1 MSHLQNVASIYGRWL
16 EAVNHRDWVSASNQI
31 ASELIRNDET
41 ISSIAFLQGLQK
53 RTEAIPD
60 IKTEIFM
67 VVADKTSGKIAS
79 IITHRGTLVK
89 PYKGF
94 EVTREQIEWSEYV
107 FCEFKNEKMDSYT
120 SLSDCDTAG
129 ISSAHMSNPPISNRV
144 INQKC
149 DLGLEILY
157 QQYIHAINTLTM
169 AEHFPSY
176 CQSQVVHNGRHLSMD
191 EYRGLIESSFE
202 EIQGLRFTI
211 ANLVADEEAQ
221 RIAARLEFSGRPVTE
236 FRGIQPTGK
245 EVNFSE
251 HVLYEL
257 DDGKIARV
265 WSVLDLDAYRTS
277 LEN

>member
-1 MSHLQNVASIYGRWL
+1 MSPLQNVASLYGRWL
-16 EAVNHRDWVSASNQI
+16 EAVNHRDWTNASNQI
-31 ASELIRNDET
+31 ALELIRNDET
-41 ISSIAFLQGLQK
+41 ISSIKFLQDLQE

-60 IKTEIFM
+60 IKTNIFM
-67 VVADKTSGKIAS
+67 IVTDKTSEKIAS
-79 IITHRGTLVK
+79 IVTHRGTLLK

-94 EVTREQIEWSEYV
+94 EVTHEQIEWSEYV
-107 FCEFKNEKMDSYT
+107 FCEFSNERMDSYT
-120 SLSDCDTAG
+120 SLSDCGTLEN
-129 ISSAHMSNPPISNRV
+129 SSSPVNSPTSNRV
-144 INQKC
+144 INQKSNL
-149 DLGLEILY
+149 DLETLY
-157 QQYIHAINTLTM
+157 RQYIHAINTLTM

-191 EYRGLIESSFE
+191 EYRGFIESSFE

-211 ANLVADEEAQ
+211 AKLVTDEQTQ

-236 FRGIQPTGK
+236 FRGIQPTGN
-245 EVNFSE
+245 EVKFSE

-265 WSVLDLDAYRTS
+265 WSVLDLEAYRAS